1 MTDIVTD
8 IIVDAHQDIAWNAL
22 NNGRDFRMS
31 AWAKR
36 RRETDPV
43 FLRRYGRA
51 MSGLPE
57 AILGRVALIGA
68 TLFVS
73 PAWTKMY
80 PDEKILYTTPQE
92 AYFLALRQLDYYQ
105 RLADETPQIDL
116 VRTQADLDAVLA
128 TWAEGTG
135 LDDHHVGLI
144 ALMEGADPI
153 LEPAQVEEWYARGLR
168 VVGPAWTAT
177 RYSGGTKAV
186 GPLTGLGRELL
197 DVMESYGMVLDLS
210 HMAPEAASEA
220 LERYSGPLFAG
231 HANPLHFRKDRPD
244 RNLSDDIIR
253 GIAAHGGAVGIMPYN
268 LFLRE
273 GWAPGDRKS
282 LVTMDRVLAAI
293 DHVCQVT
300 GSARHVGIGSDFD
313 GGFGSASTP
322 LEFETVADLW
332 EIRGALA
339 GHGYAP
345 EDITAILSGNMLR
358 VLRAGL
364 PEK

>member
-1 MTDIVTD
+1 MTDIL
-8 IIVDAHQDIAWNAL
+8 VDAHQDIAWNAF
-22 NNGRDFRMS
+22 NNGRDFRLS

-36 RRETDPV
+36 RRETDPIFV
-43 FLRRYGRA
+43 QRYGYA
-51 MSGLPE
+51 MVGLPE
-57 AILGRVALIGA
+57 VILGRVAVIGA

-80 PDEKILYTTPQE
+80 PDEKILYSTPQE
-92 AYFLALRQLDYYQ
+92 AFALASRQMDYYQ

-116 VRTQADLDAVLA
+116 VRSQADLDAVLA
-128 TWAEGTG
+128 TWADGTD
-135 LDDHHVGLI
+135 LADRCVGLI
-144 ALMEGADPI
+144 VLMEGADPI

-186 GPLTGLGRELL
+186 GPLTDLGRELL
-197 DVMESYGMVLDLS
+197 GVMESYGMVLDLS
-210 HMAPEAASEA
+210 HMAPEASLEA
-220 LERYSGPLFAG
+220 LQRYGGPLFAG
-231 HANPLHFRKDRPD
+231 HANPLRFRLDWPD

-253 GIAAHGGAVGIMPYN
+253 GIAEHDGAVGIMPYN

-273 GWAPGDRKS
+273 GWALGDRKS
-282 LVTMDRVLAAI
+282 LVTMEHVLAAI
-293 DHVCQVT
+293 DHVCQTT

-332 EIRGALA
+332 LIRAALLDR
-339 GHGYAP
+339 GYAP
-345 EDITAILSGNMLR
+345 EDVTGILSGNMLR